1 MKTSES
7 FFNAVAKFAGV
18 DVNDV
23 KNAKSQREVVEQF
36 IIMSV
41 VKENVLA
48 GMADDDFMNFMAE
61 WGRYCWL
68 VDSTSGSTLYEIAM
82 KRILNCSR
90 YVNAPDI
97 GPLVAKREREYVPSK
112 ALGLPF
118 SDACFEFLKQNLAT
132 LLCDVD
138 THCKQQAQRIVFG
151 IMDSIDENG
160 QVKGYAKND
169 DVLKVSQLEIRRFVE
184 AYVLLIDEEI
194 RWLHYANVG
203 DKATYAWVKSYGKSI
218 ERMPLNT
225 LIKSLAPKWRENLE
239 FFFDFYHVIDW
250 NVLIEAMDLD
260 KENFVSP
267 FMTKVLKFLGLY
279 NWYVKFMIQSE
290 IKG

>member
-7 FFNAVAKFAGV
+7 FFNAVAKFTSV

-23 KNAKSQREVVEQF
+23 KNAKNQREVVEMF
-36 IIMSV
+36 IIPTIVKKSV
-41 VKENVLA
+41 LTGK
-48 GMADDDFMNFMAE
+48 GDDDFMNFMAE
-61 WGRYCWL
+61 WGKYCWHNDN
-68 VDSTSGSTLYEIAM
+68 VSGSILYEIAM
-82 KRILNCSR
+82 KRISNSSK
-90 YVNAPDI
+90 YENVPDI

-112 ALGLPF
+112 AFGLPF

-138 THCKQQAQRIVFG
+138 KHCKQHAQRIVFG
-151 IMDSIDENG
+151 IMDSIDEKG
-160 QVKGYAKND
+160 QVKGYAKNE
-169 DVLKVSQLEIRRFVE
+169 DVLKVSLLEIRRFVE
-184 AYVLLIDEEI
+184 AYVLLIDEQI

-203 DKATYAWVKSYGKSI
+203 DKATYAWVKSYGKSV

-239 FFFDFYHVIDW
+239 FFSDFYHVIDW

-260 KENFVSP
+260 KENFASP

-279 NWYVKFMIQSE
+279 NRYIKFMIQCE
-290 IKG
+290 IMD